1 MRSFTSSL
9 SIFSLSRRRT
19 SVVVPLLKNQR
30 IDEEDT
36 VDRHHQERVEK
47 RNAPEMTCAETAAIP
62 TKSLESTNGALKQ
75 RTQHAASRAAT
86 GDARVDQSVST
97 PPPPFSSCPGTA
109 KETTKRRSGIASAAS
124 FASRRVA
131 AIVSSL
137 EKSFEERKT
146 EEGKNTGMGSAL
158 EKGEQREKKRYGG
171 SITSSRFLHGIAER
185 EQELAKKEKKKQE
198 VEKKKTEDEDKIVAT
213 NESLAK
219 NVRRERSALSAV
231 NGRRLEPVLEGVPVE
246 AIPEAKLR
254 KAKKYT
260 GSATTGKIGEI
271 LAKGEK
277 EAMMEQDKEDLGRHL
292 VGFTNR
298 RSHLS
303 LSSQLSGTASFYLI
317 GHRGRGVLGNP
328 RYADSTLGSESDA
341 RVFSDEDDSESGG
354 GYYGYGGSTSGG
366 SVYYGT
372 SGAAMRNRGT
382 MTISEEN
389 AQDGEDG
396 AGSMSTDLTSVSRQA
411 EKREARRRRA
421 QRTYRRPSRASSFS
435 SITESSMSLH
445 VETVTLNMDT
455 VNFLGISIVGQ
466 SSARGDNG
474 IYVANV
480 MKGGAVALDGRIEP
494 GDMILQVNEVA
505 FDNFTN
511 DQAVDV
517 LRDEPVRPIDTGA
530 WIQHTNA
537 MRGMPSILEGS
548 EGAPTPLPGER
559 LQHHQQQRPATSS
572 SATSTGSNGQNT
584 VVGSGGMPSTLQPQ
598 PRLDIH
604 TDKRRVVEMM
614 TRPGSGLDI
623 KNRTWLK
630 ISIPMSFL
638 GSDLVDWLLE
648 HVSGL
653 KDRKESRRYA
663 AELLQQRLIA
673 HVVNK
678 ITFTEQC
685 YYVLGEQCA
694 DFARYRTMQVD
705 GISGGGTV
713 PTWQWGGPGGNGARM
728 GAGIVQ
734 GGIGG
739 SMVSGYASM
748 PMSPLP
754 LGVPLGPGIRQ
765 FGGEGSQISSTDGSG
780 SSDTH
785 MRSTRPVVLPQPPAA
800 HAEPSSRLNDVP
812 HDVAASRQ
820 SFRIAMNNP
829 YEFFVDNL

>member
-1 MRSFTSSL
+1 MRSLTSSL
-9 SIFSLSRRRT
+9 SIFALRNT
-19 SVVVPLLKNQR
+19 HIVAPMLKATTTL
-30 IDEEDT
+30 IDEATVLTKTQKKKTKKDT
-36 VDRHHQERVEK
+36 IV
-47 RNAPEMTCAETAAIP
+47 AMTCAETATIP
-62 TKSLESTNGALKQ
+62 PPKSPESASTAPKRRALY
-75 RTQHAASRAAT
+75 AASRAAT
-86 GDARVDQSVST
+86 ADARVGPAQPSASL
-97 PPPPFSSCPGTA
+97 FRTA
-109 KETTKRRSGIASAAS
+109 DSAAKDAPKRRGGIAQAAS

-137 EKSFEERKT
+137 EKSFEERKVDEVKKT
-146 EEGKNTGMGSAL
+146 DGV
-158 EKGEQREKKRYGG
+158 QREKRRYGG
-171 SITSSRFLHGIAER
+171 NLTATRFLHGIAER
-185 EQELAKKEKKKQE
+185 EQELARKEKERQE
-198 VEKKKTEDEDKIVAT
+198 VEEKKRKEEEDRRAST
-213 NESLAK
+213 ESLARM
-219 NVRRERSALSAV
+219 VRRGRSALSAV
-231 NGRRLEPVLEGVPVE
+231 NGRRLEPVLEGIQVE
-246 AIPEAKLR
+246 AIPETKLR

-260 GSATTGKIGEI
+260 GAATTGKIGEI
-271 LAKGEK
+271 LARGEEEK
-277 EAMMEQDKEDLGRHL
+277 EEEQHRRHL
-292 VGFTNR
+292 VGFTHR
-298 RSHLS
+298 KSHLS

-317 GHRGRGVLGNP
+317 GHRGRGAPG
-328 RYADSTLGSESDA
+328 RYDDSTMGSESDA
-341 RVFSDEDDSESGG
+341 RVLSDEGESGGAG

-372 SGAAMRNRGT
+372 SGAALRNRGT
-382 MTISEEN
+382 MTIREET
-389 AQDGEDG
+389 EDKDND
-396 AGSMSTDLTSVSRQA
+396 ADCRGSMSTDLTSVSRQH
-411 EKREARRRRA
+411 EKMMARRRKA

-466 SSARGDNG
+466 SSVRGDNG

-537 MRGMPSILEGS
+537 MRGAMPSILEGS
-548 EGAPTPLPGER
+548 EGAPTPLPGDR
-559 LQHHQQQRPATSS
+559 LHHHQQPRPATSS

-584 VVGSGGMPSTLQPQ
+584 VVGGGSGGMPGTLPPI
-598 PRLDIH
+598 PRLELG
-604 TDKRRVVEMM
+604 TDKKRVVEVM

-648 HVSGL
+648 HISGL
-653 KDRKESRRYA
+653 RERKEARKYA
-663 AELLQQRLIA
+663 AELLKFHLIA

-685 YYVLGEQCA
+685 YYVLGDACA
-694 DFARYRTMQVD
+694 DIARYRQVD
-705 GISGGGTV
+705 GGVNGGPV
-713 PTWQWGGPGGNGARM
+713 PTWQWGGAGTGPRQP
-728 GAGIVQ
+728 GIVQ
-734 GGIGG
+734 G

-748 PMSPLP
+748 PMSPHP
-754 LGVPLGPGIRQ
+754 PMLGGVSGVRH

-780 SSDTH
+780 SSEAH
-785 MRSTRPVVLPQPPAA
+785 RRSTRPVVLPPPPAA
-800 HAEPSSRLNDVP
+800 APVGSSGRLDEIP

-820 SFRIAMNNP
+820 SFRIAMANP